1 VAFTL
6 PRDVVPGRILAA
18 TSRSGLSPLK
28 PSAAVKLRE
37 AIHASPDPA
46 TGVTHWRTRQAVPPG
61 TYYVE
66 VSGIKTD
73 GITDCMPRR
82 VECTSH
88 WSNPRRV
95 VVP

>member
-1 VAFTL
+1 
-6 PRDVVPGRILAA
+6 
-18 TSRSGLSPLK
+18 LK

-82 VECTSH
+82 ADCTSH